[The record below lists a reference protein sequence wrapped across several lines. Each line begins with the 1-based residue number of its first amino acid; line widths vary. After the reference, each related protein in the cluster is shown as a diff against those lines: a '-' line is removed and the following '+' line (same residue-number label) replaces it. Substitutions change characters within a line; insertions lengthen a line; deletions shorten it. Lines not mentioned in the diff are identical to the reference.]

1 MTSLQKIPSISR
13 LLAVSLSALLVSV
26 AASAQ
31 IASGTTGIDA
41 SGDYRHEVRSCMSG
55 NTQQDQ
61 ATCLREAR
69 NANAQRRTLGENDGN
84 LKANRS
90 ARCDALK
97 GEDREACLARVAG
110 YGDVSGSVAGG
121 GVSRQIETVVVPAD
135 AASVRVRP
143 QTDNPVILLEPPRR

>member
-1 MTSLQKIPSISR
+1 
-13 LLAVSLSALLVSV
+13 
-26 AASAQ
+26 
-31 IASGTTGIDA
+31 
-41 SGDYRHEVRSCMSG
+41 MSG

-121 GVSRQIETVVVPAD
+121 GVIRQIETVVVPAD

>member
-121 GVSRQIETVVVPAD
+121 GVIRQIETVVVPAD